1 MICSSATGAMASRGM
16 ISRAIAISA
25 SRTSASGSRPG
36 SWTLRCAREPQHLPA
51 SFDTPETGTVEFAA
65 SAAAGRCRLCGRRA
79 LEQDVATREAFLST
93 ALARGLLADGIT
105 AALVVANNVLAHVPD
120 PHDLVEGMCLLLRH
134 GGRILSE
141 SHGGSLRVIAG
152 RDPVRSE
159 AVADLLALEARS
171 GILGPEAWSRFA
183 AAVDARLAALDG
195 HLRELDRRGLS
206 LAAYGA
212 AAKGTILLNSLGETA
227 RLLAYVVDRAP
238 PKHGRRVPGVHLPV
252 YPVEQLTASPPDAL
266 LLLPWNLRRE
276 IAGQLAGYF
285 AGGGRLIVP
294 LPELQTLGPGDG

>member
-1 MICSSATGAMASRGM
+1 M
-16 ISRAIAISA
+16 
-25 SRTSASGSRPG
+25 
-36 SWTLRCAREPQHLPA
+36 PA

-105 AALVVANNVLAHVPD
+105 ADLVVANNVLAHVPD
-120 PHDLVEGMCLLLRH
+120 PHDFVEGMALLLRP
-134 GGRILSE
+134 GGRILIESHHALALFEGCEFDTVYHEHRCYFSLHALERLLADHGLHLQDARRLE